1 MDPLTQLTDTQVPT
15 WVMVLVV
22 SVLTVS
28 LLIGVPLARAAGKRR
43 GRRLAHPEAF
53 NNRLDKAKDTALF
66 LAALLP
72 SLLVWLAVMGV
83 SFIGLTG
90 FAADVMHWNHWT
102 NILVPLSLDG
112 ISVSFGAWAFVAVK
126 RGRHPGRAY
135 KIVLAAATMSAALN
149 FVHGREKWSLW
160 AGLYLAFLSMAG
172 MAMFHELL
180 DQFMANIDDEVAL
193 KTRYPRFGQ
202 RWLYAPLSTF
212 AARRAWIVHPPAEGI
227 RPSVRNA
234 LDHLVDVREAKRQ
247 RRLDGALRVREEQQ
261 AKLVEVHARNEVKR
275 AKARGTAQQGGRPEQ
290 RAPLVPQ
297 QLPAQLSY
305 APQNGYGDPHG
316 DHRYQGPPIPV
327 SPAPRHLPQQPVSAT
342 PGRSVEPVLDPA
354 QRAELESIF
363 PTSSGREPMGRHPL
377 WDERKGEIH
386 QFIADLMAMG
396 EVPLSSE
403 VRDWAQGRYGNRPP
417 EGWVREQIKAVRER
431 DAVGADAEI
440 V

>member
-1 MDPLTQLTDTQVPT
+1 MDLLDQLTSTQVPT
-15 WVMVLVV
+15 WVMVVVV
-22 SVLTVS
+22 SVLTLS
-28 LLIGVPLARAAGKRR
+28 LLAGVPLARAAGRRR
-43 GRRLAHPEAF
+43 GHRLAHPEAF

-66 LAALLP
+66 LAALVP

-90 FAADVMHWNHWT
+90 FAKDVMGWDHWT

-149 FVHGREKWSLW
+149 FVHGRDKWSLW

-180 DQFMANIDDEVAL
+180 DQFMATIDDEVAL

-202 RWLYAPLSTF
+202 RWVYAPLSTF
-212 AARRAWIVHPPAEGI
+212 AARRAWIVHPPAENL

-234 LDHLVDVREAKRQ
+234 LEHLQDVREAKRQ
-247 RRLDGALRVREEQQ
+247 RRLDGALKVREEQQ
-261 AKLVEVHARNEVKR
+261 AKLVEVHARAEVRR
-275 AKARGTAQQGGRPEQ
+275 AKASGNGRRPEPMMQ
-290 RAPLVPQ
+290 HRQLLVP
-297 QLPAQLSY
+297 
-305 APQNGYGDPHG
+305 
-316 DHRYQGPPIPV
+316 
-327 SPAPRHLPQQPVSAT
+327 PQQQPMQQHTSQ
-342 PGRSVEPVLDPA
+342 PPPMRMPEPVLDPV

-363 PTSSGREPMGRHPL
+363 PVSSGREPMGRHPL
-377 WDERKGEIH
+377 WDEHKDTAQRY
-386 QFIADLMAMG
+386 IAEALAMG
-396 EVPLSSE
+396 ETPMPGE
-403 VRDWAQGRYGNRPP
+403 VRDWAQREFGFRPS
-417 EGWVREQIKAVRER
+417 ESWARDQIRAARSR
-431 DAVGADAEI
+431 DTVGMDADL

>member
-1 MDPLTQLTDTQVPT
+1 
-15 WVMVLVV
+15 MVTVV

-28 LLIGVPLARAAGKRR
+28 LLIGVPLARAAGRRR
-43 GRRLAHPEAF
+43 GRRLAHPEAY

-90 FAADVMHWNHWT
+90 FAKDVMGWNHWT
-102 NILVPLSLDG
+102 NMLVPLSLDG

-149 FVHGREKWSLW
+149 FVHGRDKWSLW

-234 LDHLVDVREAKRQ
+234 LDHLMDVRESKRQ
-247 RRLDGALRVREEQQ
+247 RRLDGALRVREEAQ

-275 AKARGTAQQGGRPEQ
+275 AKAGGGRQPGRPEQ
-290 RAPLVPQ
+290 RQVFA
-297 QLPAQLSY
+297 PAQQ
-305 APQNGYGDPHG
+305 PHVQPNGYS
-316 DHRYQGPPIPV
+316 DHHYQQAPIPV

-342 PGRSVEPVLDPA
+342 PGRSAEPVLDPA

-363 PTSSGREPMGRHPL
+363 PTSSGREPMGRNPL
-377 WDERKGEIH
+377 WDERRGEI
-386 QFIADLMAMG
+386 QQYIADMLAIG
-396 EVPLSSE
+396 QVPLASE
-403 VRDWAQGRYGNRPP
+403 VRDWAQGRFGNRPP
-417 EGWVREQIKAVRER
+417 DGWVREQIRTVRER
-431 DAVGADAEI
+431 EVVGADAEI
-440 V
+440 I